1 MQPNHSTSINILGE
15 AIIDH
20 NQTILLRRKK
30 NQRFSL
36 KNSGHICY
44 LIRGEVSVLR
54 KSDDSPS
61 LILRAPTI
69 LGLSQMRSLTE
80 THYMRCLTDCEM
92 WDLDK
97 DEAIL
102 MMDQKQLWKHA
113 FDILTLHLH
122 MYYEREYLNSLPN
135 VKTKVLE
142 NLKLLWLE
150 DQEARSHHSIYS
162 FTLARSKMS
171 RSAVHK
177 ALRELECE
185 GVILTRRGKLLN
197 LTLKPAVTS

>member
-1 MQPNHSTSINILGE
+1 MQPNHSTSIDILGE
-15 AIIDH
+15 AIIGH

-36 KNSGHICY
+36 KKSGHICY
-44 LIRGEVSVLR
+44 LVQGGVSVLR

-69 LGLSQMRSLTE
+69 LGLAQMRSLTE

-92 WDLDK
+92 WDLDE
-97 DEAIL
+97 DEAML
-102 MMDQKQLWKHA
+102 MMDQQSLWKHA

-150 DQEARSHHSIYS
+150 EPEARAHHSIYS

-171 RSAVHK
+171 RSALHK
-177 ALRELECE
+177 ALKELENE
-185 GVILTRRGKLLN
+185 GVILTRRGRLLN
-197 LTLKPAVTS
+197 LTLQSAIAP

>member
-1 MQPNHSTSINILGE
+1 MHPNNSVSISILGK
-15 AIIDH
+15 AIKEH
-20 NQTILLRRKK
+20 NQAVFLRRKK

-36 KNSGHICY
+36 KRFNHICY
-44 LIRGEVSVLR
+44 LVQGEVSVLR

-61 LILRAPTI
+61 LTLMGPTI
-69 LGLSQMRSLTE
+69 LGLAQMRNLSE

-92 WDLDK
+92 WDMD
-97 DEAIL
+97 DGEAML
-102 MMDQKQLWKHA
+102 MMDQEQLWKHA

-135 VKTKVLE
+135 TKIKVLE
-142 NLKLLWLE
+142 NLKLLWSE
-150 DQEARSHHSIYS
+150 QQEVRARHSIYS
-162 FTLARSKMS
+162 FTLSRSKMS

-177 ALRELECE
+177 ALKELENE

-197 LTLKPAVTS
+197 LNL